1 MDYIVNKSF
10 EVNTELIGKCGRQ
23 IESLSIPSFT
33 KLTPARKPDGYKSS
47 QSSSVRFLIKEIQN
61 TEKTP
66 KDEKTQE
73 I

>member
-10 EVNTELIGKCGRQ
+10 EVNTELIGKGRGQ

-33 KLTPARKPDGYKSS
+33 RLTPARKPDGYKSS

-61 TEKTP
+61 AENALK
-66 KDEKTQE
+66 
-73 I
+73 